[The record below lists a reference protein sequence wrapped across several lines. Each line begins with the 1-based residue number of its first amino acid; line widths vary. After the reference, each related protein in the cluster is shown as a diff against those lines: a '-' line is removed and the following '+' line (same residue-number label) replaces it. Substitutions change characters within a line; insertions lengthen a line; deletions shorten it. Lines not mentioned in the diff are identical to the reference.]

1 MQQLISWEDHPD
13 YEQQTFKLFSNRV
26 ERGNTTI
33 VSVIKKTS
41 GFKWNLNIYVRS
53 APIILR
59 VCMIRKRVAYAYQK
73 NLFIAGN
80 IQKTI
85 VWAFSYMETSGL
97 RGSQTRMHE
106 HFR

>member
-1 MQQLISWEDHPD
+1 MQELISLEDHPD

-53 APIILR
+53 AHIILR

-73 NLFIAGN
+73 NLLMPATFKR
-80 IQKTI
+80 QLF
-85 VWAFSYMETSGL
+85 VPFSYGNVQLTCVSD
-97 RGSQTRMHE
+97 TPA
-106 HFR
+106 